1 MAKRQGRGGR
11 NRRSDSG
18 AGDTRHRHSDSGTGD
33 ARHRGGRAARAQ
45 QRAGAG
51 VAQLPPRQLRNP
63 YPPVEVL
70 SAAAVARIEDASLR
84 ILEDIGLEIVSQP
97 GRELLVEHGATV
109 DPATGY
115 VRMARDLVLAH
126 VARAPA
132 EFTMHARN
140 PARNFTFGGDHIN
153 FAMVS
158 SAPNCSDLEGGRR
171 AGNFAD
177 YRKFLMLG
185 QAFNAVSLI
194 AGYPVEPVDLPV
206 HTRHLDAYL
215 AFIELTDKPWH
226 AYSLGRERIEDAL
239 AMIRVARGI
248 DDAQLRREPSLM
260 TVVNTNSPLKVDA
273 PMLDGA
279 LLMARHG
286 QPVVVT
292 PFTLAGA
299 MSPVTLAGA
308 LAQQNAEALGVIAAI
323 QMASPGAPVI
333 YGGFTSNVDMKSG
346 APAFGTPEY
355 ARAVLAG
362 GQLARRYRLP
372 YRTSNVNAANC
383 VDAQAAWESGMALW
397 SAVLAHGNMIL
408 HSGGWLEGG
417 LCASFEK
424 FIVDMEMAQMMMET
438 LRPIEVDDA
447 SLALDAIREV
457 GAGGHFFGAA
467 HTLAR
472 YENAFYAPIVS
483 DWSNFETWQENG
495 ARTATER
502 AHQLYKEVLDAYQP
516 PPLDAA
522 VREEL
527 EAFVAR
533 RRGEIKPAW

>member
-1 MAKRQGRGGR
+1 MAKPQGRQGRQGR
-11 NRRSDSG
+11 
-18 AGDTRHRHSDSGTGD
+18 D
-33 ARHRGGRAARAQ
+33 ARAGRKPRGRAAAAQ
-45 QRAGAG
+45 RGDG
-51 VAQLPPRQLRNP
+51 LAQLPPRRLRNP

-70 SAAAVARIEDASLR
+70 SAEDVERIHDASLR
-84 ILEDIGLEIVSQP
+84 ILEEIGLEIVSER
-97 GRELLVEHGATV
+97 GREMLVEHGATV
-109 DPATGY
+109 HPATGY
-115 VRMARDLVLAH
+115 VRMERDLVLEK
-126 VARAPA
+126 VALAPP

-140 PARNFTFGGDHIN
+140 PARHSTYGRDHIN
-153 FAMVS
+153 FALVS
-158 SAPNCSDLEGGRR
+158 SAPNCSDLAGGRR
-171 AGNFAD
+171 AGNFPD
-177 YRKFLMLG
+177 FCKFLKLG
-185 QAFNAVSLI
+185 QTFNAVSLL
-194 AGYPVEPVDLPV
+194 AGYPVEPADLPV

-215 AFIELTDKPWH
+215 AFITLTDKPWH
-226 AYSLGRERIEDAL
+226 AYSLGNGRIEDGL
-239 AMIRVARGI
+239 AMIRIARGI
-248 DDAQLRREPSLM
+248 DEAQLLREPSIL

-273 PMLDGA
+273 PMLEGA
-279 LLMARHG
+279 LMMARHG

-323 QMASPGAPVI
+323 QMARPGAPVM

-362 GQLARRYRLP
+362 GQLARRYRIP

-383 VDAQAAWESGMALW
+383 VDAQAAWESGMSLW
-397 SAVLAHGNMIL
+397 SAALAHGNMIL

-424 FIVDMEMAQMMMET
+424 LIIDMEMAQMMAET
-438 LRPIEVDDA
+438 LQPITVDDA

-472 YENAFYAPIVS
+472 YQNAFYAPIVS

-495 ARTATER
+495 AQTATQR
-502 AHQLYKEVLDAYQP
+502 AHQLYKDLLDAFEP
-516 PPLDAA
+516 PPLAPG

-527 EAFVAR
+527 EEFVAR
-533 RRGEIKPAW
+533 RRKEIKPAW